1 MNKLGIVIFSNRNKR
16 GVSKHIND
24 DDVRIFAIL
33 LIFILHLLLCSI
45 LIKEVYRSK
54 KKKNDD
60 SIFKTILELFLNLQY
75 FVNIS

>member
-33 LIFILHLLLCSI
+33 LIFILPLLLCSI
-45 LIKEVYRSK
+45 LIKEVYRS
-54 KKKNDD
+54 
-60 SIFKTILELFLNLQY
+60 
-75 FVNIS
+75 